1 MREVKTTGGKSSTR
15 EQSISGEGFHGAF
28 TALCFLLFLA
38 GCSVVQAGRGTPA
51 GRFEFGLI
59 GDLQYNAEQEAEFLN
74 LIEDLNRADLAF
86 VVHDGDFKR
95 SSTPCT
101 DELFYRRRAEFQTSR
116 HPFIYTPGDNEWT
129 DCHRGGI
136 AGAAD
141 PLERLTKL
149 REVFF
154 PGEQSL
160 GQRTLTLTRQSSDPK
175 YAKYRENARWFYGG
189 VLFATLHIVG
199 SNDNFGRMPEMDAEH
214 AERSAANLAW
224 MKQAFDLAERNG
236 SKAVM
241 LIMQAD
247 PWFQDKWP
255 ADYFSR
261 LRTTPPDP
269 KTPSGFSDFLK
280 TLEGEV
286 LAFGKPVVLVHGDTH
301 YFRIDKPLVGSKS
314 GRVIENFTRVE
325 TVGAPDT
332 HWVRTIVDPND
343 PNVFTFKHEI
353 VKKNL
358 ANHPK

>member
-1 MREVKTTGGKSSTR
+1 MTGGKGSTR
-15 EQSISGEGFHGAF
+15 ERAISSKGWNVTFG
-28 TALCFLLFLA
+28 TLCFLLFLA
-38 GCSVVQAGRGTPA
+38 GCSVIQAGRGTPA
-51 GRFEFGLI
+51 GGFEFGLI

-86 VVHDGDFKR
+86 VVHDGDFK
-95 SSTPCT
+95 SGSTPCT
-101 DELFYRRRAEFQTSR
+101 DKLFYRRRAEFQTSR

-129 DCHRGGI
+129 DCHRGGKP
-136 AGAAD
+136 GTTD

-160 GQRTLTLTRQSSDPK
+160 GQRALTLTRQSSDPK
-175 YAKYRENARWFYGG
+175 YAKYRENARWVYGG
-189 VLFATLHIVG
+189 VLFTTLHIVG
-199 SNDNFGRMPEMDAEH
+199 SNDNFGRTPEMDAEH
-214 AERSAANLAW
+214 AERNAASLAW
-224 MKQAFDLAERNG
+224 MKQAFDMAKRNE
-236 SKAVM
+236 SRAVM

-255 ADYFSR
+255 PYYLTD
-261 LRTTPPDP
+261 LRVTPPDP
-269 KTPSGFSDFLK
+269 KRPSGFSDFLT
-280 TLEGEV
+280 TLETEV

-301 YFRIDKPLVGSKS
+301 YFRIDKPLIGSKS
-314 GRVIENFTRVE
+314 KRAIENFTRVE

-332 HWVRTIVDPND
+332 HWVRAIVDPND

-358 ANHPK
+358 ANHPE